1 MKKQTVLKLFIV
13 YIFIT
18 ACPNI
23 IADQQDRVDMTEA
36 MKQSLI
42 YLKTYFYGYEQHQP
56 WKHRDLS
63 ESWACACAVG
73 QYQVITTAW
82 NVANIASIKA
92 RRFAQNEFIS
102 AKIKIVDYERNLCLI
117 DLDPNEM
124 AEPLKP
130 LKFSE
135 DYQKGDEVGFYWLSS
150 EGDLYNGRGYLDR
163 ARVEK
168 TSISY
173 EKQLDYVVANT
184 SQRTG
189 TGQLYCVGSEPI
201 GIACWSNK
209 EKEAGLIPAELINAF
224 LAEAAKD
231 KYKGFGAV
239 GFQTSELLDPTMRS
253 YLKMPSPLKTGV
265 YVTDVYTLGTAS
277 DIMKKAD
284 VLLAIDG
291 VTIDSQ
297 GQFVH
302 PKYGRLAFPH
312 LITSKAV
319 GETIAF
325 DLWREGR
332 QIQLQSQVK
341 NFKASDMLVPYH
353 EFDRQ
358 PEYVITGGFLL
369 QKLTLPY
376 MTEWGEDW
384 QGKVSAHLF
393 HYYRDMAFKPADQR
407 RDIVILSYVL
417 PANINLGYNTLR
429 QIVVSKFNGMTIRS
443 IEDVLTA
450 QKLNPDSGFDVIE
463 FEFDNPL
470 VVIDRRQLPAADA
483 LIGANYGITRLVNIN
498 K

>member
-1 MKKQTVLKLFIV
+1 MKKQIALLFI
-13 YIFIT
+13 INILI
-18 ACPNI
+18 AARPHI
-23 IADQQDRVDMTEA
+23 IAAEQARPDMTEA
-36 MKQSLI
+36 MKQSLV

-56 WKHRDLS
+56 WKHLNIT

-73 QYQVITTAW
+73 QYQVLTTAA

-92 RRFAQNEFIS
+92 RRYAQNEFIS
-102 AKIKIVDYERNLCLI
+102 AKIKIVDYESNLCLVE
-117 DLDPNEM
+117 LDPNEM

-130 LKFSE
+130 LKFTE
-135 DYQKGDEVGFYWLSS
+135 DYQKGAEVGFYWLSS
-150 EGDLYNGRGYLDR
+150 DGDLYNGRGYLDR
-163 ARVEK
+163 AKVEK

-173 EKQLDYVVANT
+173 EKQLEYVVANI

-189 TGQLYCVGSEPI
+189 IGQLYCVGSEPI
-201 GIACWSNK
+201 GISCWSNK

-253 YLKMPSPLKTGV
+253 YLKMPPSLKTGV

-277 DIMKKAD
+277 DILKEAD

-302 PKYGRLAFPH
+302 PKYDRLAFHH

-319 GETIAF
+319 GETIAC
-325 DLWREGR
+325 DLWRDGNE
-332 QIQLQSQVK
+332 IQLQTSVK
-341 NFKASDMLVPYH
+341 NFKASEMLVPYH
-353 EFDRQ
+353 QFDQQ
-358 PEYVITGGFLL
+358 PEYVITAGFLL

-376 MTEWGEDW
+376 MAEWGEDW
-384 QGKVSAHLF
+384 EGKVSPHLY
-393 HYYRDMAFKPADQR
+393 HYYRDLAFKPTDQR

-429 QIVVSKFNGMTIRS
+429 QIVVKKFNGMTISS
-443 IEDVLTA
+443 IADILTA
-450 QKLNPDSGFDVIE
+450 QKLNPDSRYDVIE
-463 FEFDNPL
+463 FELDNPL

-483 LIGANYGITRLVNIN
+483 LISRNYGISKLVNIN
-498 K
+498 Q